1 MDSIIGRYRNLT
13 ILIVVLFAQVLGL
26 AVQVT
31 RPSQSGP
38 ELLIRVWTVSLI
50 TPVERLLVRARD
62 GVVNSWLNYVD
73 LRGVREENRTLRGE
87 LERLQM
93 QRTQLEH
100 DASQGRLLEALL
112 DFKQRLAAETVA
124 ARVIGTSGSE
134 HSRLLYI
141 DRGAG
146 DGLMA
151 GMAVI
156 TPQGIVG
163 KVTQVFPS
171 TAQVLEIRDA
181 SSGVGVVLEKS
192 RLRAVLKG
200 AAGGETAL
208 RYVMNDE
215 KVEVGERV
223 LTTGGDR
230 IFPQGMAVGSVEAV
244 SPGDEVF
251 LSIRVRPAVDFER
264 LEEVLVILRMEESA
278 EQASGPESGRR
289 AAEILARRL
298 PSVPR
303 KTEAGATPSRS
314 AEAGGAEG
322 IAATEP
328 PPPPAQRPVAPAP
341 SRGATPPGGV

>member
-1 MDSIIGRYRNLT
+1 MDSIIGRYRSLT

-26 AVQVT
+26 AVQVK
-31 RPSQSGP
+31 RPSESGP
-38 ELLIRVWTVSLI
+38 ERLIRIWTVSLI
-50 TPVERLLVRARD
+50 TPVERTLVWARD
-62 GVVNSWLNYVD
+62 GVVNAWLNYVD

-87 LERLQM
+87 LDRLQM

-100 DASQGRLLEALL
+100 DAGQGRRLEALL
-112 DFKQRLAAETVA
+112 EFKQRLPAETVA

-146 DGLMA
+146 DGLLA

-163 KVTQVFPS
+163 KVTQVFSS
-171 TAQVLEIRDA
+171 TAQVLEIRDV

-230 IFPQGMAVGSVEAV
+230 IFPQGMAVGSVDSV
-244 SPGDEVF
+244 STGDEVF
-251 LSIRVRPAVDFER
+251 LSIRVRPAVDFDR

-278 EQASGPESGRR
+278 AQASEPETGRR

-303 KTEAGATPSRS
+303 KTDAGATPATSGGEPGVAAPES
-314 AEAGGAEG
+314 ADVPRPQTAPAAGGA
-322 IAATEP
+322 
-328 PPPPAQRPVAPAP
+328 
-341 SRGATPPGGV
+341 PPGGV

>member
-1 MDSIIGRYRNLT
+1 MDSIIGRYRSLT

-26 AVQVT
+26 AVQVK
-31 RPSQSGP
+31 RASESGP
-38 ELLIRVWTVSLI
+38 ERLIRIWTVSLI
-50 TPVERLLVRARD
+50 TPVERTLVWARD
-62 GVVNSWLNYVD
+62 GVVNAWLNYVD

-87 LERLQM
+87 LDRLQM

-100 DASQGRLLEALL
+100 DAGQGQRLEALL
-112 DFKQRLAAETVA
+112 EFKQRLPAETVA

-141 DRGAG
+141 DRGAS
-146 DGLMA
+146 DGLLA

-163 KVTQVFPS
+163 KVTQVFSS

-230 IFPQGMAVGSVEAV
+230 IFPQGMAVGSVESV

-264 LEEVLVILRMEESA
+264 LEEVLVVLRMEETA
-278 EQASGPESGRR
+278 APASEPGTGRR

-303 KTEAGATPSRS
+303 QTDAGATPARGESGVAAPES
-314 AEAGGAEG
+314 ADA
-322 IAATEP
+322 P
-328 PPPPAQRPVAPAP
+328 RPQTAPAP
-341 SRGATPPGGV
+341 GSAPPGGG

>member
-1 MDSIIGRYRNLT
+1 MDSIIGRYRSLT

-26 AVQVT
+26 AVQVK
-31 RPSQSGP
+31 RSSESGP
-38 ELLIRVWTVSLI
+38 ERLIRIWTVSLI
-50 TPVERLLVRARD
+50 TPVERALVWARD
-62 GVVNSWLNYVD
+62 GVVNAWLNYVD

-87 LERLQM
+87 LDRLQM
-93 QRTQLEH
+93 QRTQLQH
-100 DASQGRLLEALL
+100 DAGQGRRLEALL
-112 DFKQRLAAETVA
+112 EFKQRFPAETVA

-141 DRGAG
+141 GRGAG
-146 DGLMA
+146 DGLLA

-163 KVTQVFPS
+163 KVTQVFS
-171 TAQVLEIRDA
+171 SSAQVLEIRDV

-200 AAGGETAL
+200 TAGGETAL

-230 IFPQGMAVGSVEAV
+230 IFPQGMAVGSVDSV

-264 LEEVLVILRMEESA
+264 LEEVLVILRMEETA
-278 EQASGPESGRR
+278 LQASEPESGRR

-298 PSVPR
+298 PGVPR
-303 KTEAGATPSRS
+303 KTDPGATPATAGGEAGAAAPES
-314 AEAGGAEG
+314 ADAPRPQAAPASGGA
-322 IAATEP
+322 
-328 PPPPAQRPVAPAP
+328 
-341 SRGATPPGGV
+341 PPGGV

>member
-1 MDSIIGRYRNLT
+1 MDSIIGRYRSLT

-26 AVQVT
+26 AVQVK
-31 RPSQSGP
+31 RPSESGP
-38 ELLIRVWTVSLI
+38 ERLIRIWTVSLI
-50 TPVERLLVRARD
+50 TPVERTLVWARD
-62 GVVNSWLNYVD
+62 GVVNAWLNYVD

-87 LERLQM
+87 LDRLQM

-100 DASQGRLLEALL
+100 DAGQGQRLEALL
-112 DFKQRLAAETVA
+112 EFKQRLPAETVA

-141 DRGAG
+141 DRGAS
-146 DGLMA
+146 DGLQA

-163 KVTQVFPS
+163 KVTQVFSS

-200 AAGGETAL
+200 EAGGETAL

-230 IFPQGMAVGSVEAV
+230 IFPQGMAVGSVDSV

-264 LEEVLVILRMEESA
+264 LEEVLVVLRMEEA
-278 EQASGPESGRR
+278 AAQASEPGTGRR

-303 KTEAGATPSRS
+303 QTDAGATPAVKGGEPGVAAPES
-314 AEAGGAEG
+314 ADGPR
-322 IAATEP
+322 P
-328 PPPPAQRPVAPAP
+328 PTAPATG
-341 SRGATPPGGV
+341 SAPPGGV

>member
-13 ILIVVLFAQVLGL
+13 FLIVVLFAQVLGL
-26 AVQVT
+26 AMQVK

-38 ELLIRVWTVSLI
+38 ERLIRVWMVSLI
-50 TPVERLLVRARD
+50 TPVERVLVGARD
-62 GVVNSWLNYVD
+62 GVVNAWLNYVD
-73 LRGVREENRTLRGE
+73 LRGVREENRSLRGE

-100 DASQGRLLEALL
+100 DASQGRRLEALL
-112 DFKQRLAAETVA
+112 GFQQRLVAETVA

-134 HSRLLYI
+134 HSYLLTI
-141 DRGAG
+141 DRGAE
-146 DGLMA
+146 DGLRE

-163 KVTQVFPS
+163 KVTQVFAS
-171 TAQVLEIRDA
+171 SAQVLEIRDA

-200 AAGGETAL
+200 AAGGQTTL

-230 IFPQGMAVGSVEAV
+230 IFPQGMAAGSVEAV
-244 SPGDEVF
+244 SAGDEVF
-251 LSIRVRPAVDFER
+251 LAIRVRPAVDFER
-264 LEEVLVILRMEESA
+264 LEEVLVILRMEESTA
-278 EQASGPESGRR
+278 RASGPESGRR

-303 KTEAGATPSRS
+303 KAEAGAAPSPP
-314 AEAGGAEG
+314 AESGGGEG
-322 IAATEP
+322 VAATEP
-328 PPPPAQRPVAPAP
+328 SSPPAQRPAAPA
-341 SRGATPPGGV
+341 SRQGATPPGGA